1 MGRPKIP
8 ESEKIKGKD
17 NRTLKAVTYAIQ
29 GKSTSE
35 ISRITGLTTDQVCI
49 RLEQFK
55 PLFDQLEHLAV
66 YRKAKIELLEAA
78 EQLALQS
85 VIAGLKDTSNPLSM
99 RVSAFKALH
108 DATRVE
114 RGQATSITTTLQY
127 SDLPNDLKQLIDVTP
142 KPVDPSLPTAI
153 TMPDK

>member
-1 MGRPKIP
+1 MGRPRIP
-8 ESEKIKGKD
+8 EEQKIGKKD
-17 NRTLKAVTYAIQ
+17 RRTMQAVTYAVQ
-29 GKSTSE
+29 GKSTSD
-35 ISRITGLTTDQVCI
+35 ISKITGLTTDQVCI

-85 VIAGLKDTSNPLSM
+85 VVAGLKDTSNPLSQ
-99 RVSAFKALH
+99 RVAAFKALH

-127 SDLPNDLKQLIDVTP
+127 SDLPSDLRSLIDVTP
-142 KPVDPSLPTAI
+142 ISKSTSSSANT